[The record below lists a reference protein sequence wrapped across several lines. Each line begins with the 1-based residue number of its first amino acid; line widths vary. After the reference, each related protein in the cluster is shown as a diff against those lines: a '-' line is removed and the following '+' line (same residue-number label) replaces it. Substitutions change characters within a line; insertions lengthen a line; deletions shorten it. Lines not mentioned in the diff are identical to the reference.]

1 MVKIDAEQIA
11 QNETQNLKNLE
22 KNLKGVVYGQDEA
35 IENIVDKILVAQA
48 GLKPDDKPVGSFVF
62 MGPTGTGKT
71 ETAKQLANALSV
83 ELVRF
88 DMSEYSRKA

>member
-11 QNETQNLKNLE
+11 QKETQNLKNLE

-83 ELVRF
+83 ELVPF
-88 DMSEYSRKA
+88 